1 MGFKANKNPKEKKEN
16 YAFIDGQNLNLGVQE
31 LGWKLDYRRFRIYL
45 KEKYRV
51 IKAYYFIGYVEG
63 MNDLYTSLQAAGY
76 ILIFK
81 PTLKKPSGKIKGNCD
96 AELVLQSM
104 IDYKK
109 YDQAVIVSGD
119 GDFAC
124 LVKYLNERNKLK
136 NLLVPN
142 REKYSALLKKPAAK
156 KIVFVDDSKGKLR
169 HKKRKGLYKDKTL

>member
-1 MGFKANKNPKEKKEN
+1 MKADKTPKEKKSN
-16 YAFIDGQNLNLGVQE
+16 YAFIDGQNLNLGIQE

-51 IKAYYFIGYVEG
+51 IKAYYFIGYIEG
-63 MNDLYTSLQAAGY
+63 MNDLYASLQATGY

-81 PTLKKPSGKIKGNCD
+81 PTLRKPDGTVKGNCD

-124 LVKYLNERNKLK
+124 LVKYLNEHNKLR
-136 NLLVPN
+136 NLLAPN
-142 REKYSALLKKPAAK
+142 RRKYSALLKKPAAK
-156 KIVFVDDSKGKLR
+156 KIVFIDSMKGKLEY
-169 HKKRKGLYKDKTL
+169 KKRKGLHKDKTL

>member
-63 MNDLYTSLQAAGY
+63 MNDLYSSLQTAGY

-81 PTLKKPSGKIKGNCD
+81 PTLRRTDGRVKGNCD

-142 REKYSALLKKPAAK
+142 REKYFALLKKPA
-156 KIVFVDDSKGKLR
+156 IYIGNTFSTPSQIFLR
-169 HKKRKGLYKDKTL
+169 F